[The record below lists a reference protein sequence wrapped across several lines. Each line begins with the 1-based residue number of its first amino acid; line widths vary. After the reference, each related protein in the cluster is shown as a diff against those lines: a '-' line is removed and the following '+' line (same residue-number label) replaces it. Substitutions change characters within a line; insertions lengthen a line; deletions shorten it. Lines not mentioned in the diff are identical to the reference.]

1 MPPSFG
7 LFKKMPFTEGVP
19 SFVTS
24 NPHWESVKE
33 WKNQVESKLKNYQ
46 LVTLFLKTNKTLC
59 MVITGAK

>member
-33 WKNQVESKLKNYQ
+33 WKNQVESK
-46 LVTLFLKTNKTLC
+46 
-59 MVITGAK
+59 TGVRTTS